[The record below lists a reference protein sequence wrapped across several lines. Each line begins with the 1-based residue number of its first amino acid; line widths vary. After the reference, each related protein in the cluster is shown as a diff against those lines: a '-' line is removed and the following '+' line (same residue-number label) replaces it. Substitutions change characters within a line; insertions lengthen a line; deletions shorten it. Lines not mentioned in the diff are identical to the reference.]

1 MKNDPETLTIRPPEA
16 DDGSA
21 IAHLFTQLGYP
32 AEGADVT
39 ERLLAPDPASVVL
52 LASLADKVVGVLVW
66 HKLAPLHVAPAWGLI
81 SALVVDEGARGREWA
96 QPCSREPKRWRGP
109 QVAPSWSY
117 PAASSARRPTV
128 SIWRRI
134 IRSGRNGSSN
144 CCDLFFASQR
154 RSRRAGMVQMAGW
167 SPANV
172 HE

>member
-39 ERLLAPDPASVVL
+39 ARLLAPDPASVVL

-81 SALVVDEGARGREWA
+81 SALVVDEGARGGGIGALLLAAAEQRAAALGCGQLELSSSLKREGAHRFYLA
-96 QPCSREPKRWRGP
+96 QGYCERPKRF
-109 QVAPSWSY
+109 VKA
-117 PAASSARRPTV
+117 V
-128 SIWRRI
+128 
-134 IRSGRNGSSN
+134 
-144 CCDLFFASQR
+144 
-154 RSRRAGMVQMAGW
+154 
-167 SPANV
+167 
-172 HE
+172 